1 MSDIVISLTDIQKL
15 KEELNTLNEE
25 YIKLYEKM
33 EDLKKEKEYF
43 ESIYMCKLGA
53 LIFLR
58 FENEIKYRR
67 LKKKLILIVK
77 SKNKGEEINIE
88 EIEATLEEELE
99 GFYKNLEEL
108 RNNLKNSQEFLELP
122 TLTEEEVK
130 KVKEIF
136 RSLAKILHPDVN
148 KNLNEEMMELWL
160 KVKEAYENNDLMI
173 LIILEGIVKH
183 NEIKEDIKVTSIGE
197 NIVVLK
203 KKINELKNFIDEEEH
218 SFPLNIKELIDD
230 NEYIK
235 DKKKDIT
242 NDIHE
247 YEIMIT
253 QVEKSICEVL
263 KEQSYG

>member
-1 MSDIVISLTDIQKL
+1 MSDIVVSLTDIQKL

-25 YIKLYEKM
+25 YLKLYEKM
-33 EDLKKEKEYF
+33 EDLKKEKEYL
-43 ESIYMCKLGA
+43 ESLYMCKLGA

-58 FENEIKYRR
+58 LENEIKYRR
-67 LKKKLILIVK
+67 LKKKLVLIVK
-77 SKNKGEEINIE
+77 SKNKGEKINIE
-88 EIEATLEEELE
+88 EIEAALEEELAE
-99 GFYKNLEEL
+99 FYRDLEEL
-108 RNNLKNSQEFLELP
+108 RNNLKNSREFLELP
-122 TLTEEEVK
+122 SLTDEEAK

-148 KNLNEEMMELWL
+148 RGLNEEMMELWL
-160 KVKEAYENNDLMI
+160 KVKEAYENNDLTT
-173 LIILEGIVKH
+173 LIILQGIVKH
-183 NEIKEDIKVTSIGE
+183 NEIKDDIKVTSIEE

-203 KKINELKNFIDEEEH
+203 KKINELKKFIDEEEN

-235 DKKKDIT
+235 EKKKDIT

-263 KEQSYG
+263 KEQSYV

>member
-1 MSDIVISLTDIQKL
+1 MSDIVVSLTDIQKL

-25 YIKLYEKM
+25 YLKLYEKM

-43 ESIYMCKLGA
+43 ESLYMCKLGA

-67 LKKKLILIVK
+67 LKKKLSLIVK

-88 EIEATLEEELE
+88 EIEAALEEELAE
-99 GFYKNLEEL
+99 FYKNLEEL

-136 RSLAKILHPDVN
+136 RGLAKILHPDVN
-148 KNLNEEMMELWL
+148 RGLSEEMMELWL
-160 KVKEAYENNDLMI
+160 KVKEAYENNDLI
-173 LIILEGIVKH
+173 TLIILEGIVKH
-183 NEIKEDIKVTSIGE
+183 NEIKEDIKVTSIEE

-203 KKINELKNFIDEEEH
+203 KKINELKNFIDEEKN

-235 DKKKDIT
+235 DKKQDIT

>member
-1 MSDIVISLTDIQKL
+1 MSEIVISLSDIQKL

-25 YIKLYEKM
+25 YIKLYEKK

-43 ESIYMCKLGA
+43 ESLYMCKLGT

-67 LKKKLILIVK
+67 LKKKLVLIIK
-77 SKNKGEEINIE
+77 SKNKGEEIDIE
-88 EIEATLEEELE
+88 EIDRALEEELAE
-99 GFYKNLEEL
+99 FYRNLEEL
-108 RNNLKNSQEFLELP
+108 RDNLKNSREFLELP
-122 TLTEEEVK
+122 ILTEEEVNK
-130 KVKEIF
+130 IKEIF

-160 KVKEAYENNDLMI
+160 KVKEAYENNDLMT

-183 NEIKEDIKVTSIGE
+183 NGVKEDIKVTSIEE
-197 NIVVLK
+197 NISILK
-203 KKINELKNFIDEEEH
+203 KKINELKSSIDKEED
-218 SFPLNIKELIDD
+218 SFPLNIKELIND

-235 DKKKDIT
+235 DKKQEIT

-247 YEIMIT
+247 YERMIT
-253 QVEKSICEVL
+253 EAERSISEVL
-263 KEQSYG
+263 KEKCYG

>member
-15 KEELNTLNEE
+15 KEELNTLNDE
-25 YIKLYEKM
+25 YLKLYEKM

-43 ESIYMCKLGA
+43 ESLYMCKFGA

-58 FENEIKYRR
+58 FKNEIKYRW
-67 LKKKLILIVK
+67 LKKKLALIVK

-88 EIEATLEEELE
+88 EIESVLEKELEE
-99 GFYKNLEEL
+99 FYRNLDEL
-108 RNNLKNSQEFLELP
+108 RNNLKSSQEFLELP

-136 RSLAKILHPDVN
+136 RNLAKILHPDVN

-160 KVKEAYENNDLMI
+160 KVKEAYENNDLMT
-173 LIILEGIVKH
+173 LIILQGIVKH
-183 NEIKEDIKVTSIGE
+183 NEIKEDIKVTSIEE

-203 KKINELKNFIDEEEH
+203 KKINELKNFIDEEEN
-218 SFPLNIKELIDD
+218 SFPLNIKELID
-230 NEYIK
+230 NNQYIK
-235 DKKKDIT
+235 DKKQDIT

>member
-25 YIKLYEKM
+25 YLKLYEKM
-33 EDLKKEKEYF
+33 EGLKKEKEYF
-43 ESIYMCKLGA
+43 ESLYMCKLGA

-67 LKKKLILIVK
+67 LKKKLVLIIK

-88 EIEATLEEELE
+88 EIERVLEEELE
-99 GFYKNLEEL
+99 QFYRDLEEL
-108 RNNLKNSQEFLELP
+108 RNNLKNSRAFLELP
-122 TLTEEEVK
+122 TLTDEEVK

-148 KNLNEEMMELWL
+148 KGLNEDMMELWL
-160 KVKEAYENNDLMI
+160 KVKEAYENNDLMT
-173 LIILEGIVKH
+173 LIILQGIVKH
-183 NEIKEDIKVTSIGE
+183 NEIKEDIKVTSIEE

-235 DKKKDIT
+235 DKKQDIT
-242 NDIHE
+242 DDIHE

-253 QVEKSICEVL
+253 QVEKSICQVL

>member
-1 MSDIVISLTDIQKL
+1 MSDIVISLTDIQRL

-43 ESIYMCKLGA
+43 ESRYMCKLGA

-77 SKNKGEEINIE
+77 SENKGEEINIA
-88 EIEATLEEELE
+88 EIERVLEEELE
-99 GFYKNLEEL
+99 EFYRDLDEL
-108 RNNLKNSQEFLELP
+108 RNDLKNSREFLELP
-122 TLTEEEVK
+122 ILTEEEVK

-160 KVKEAYENNDLMI
+160 KVKEAYENNDLMT

-183 NEIKEDIKVTSIGE
+183 NEFKEEIKVTSIEE

-203 KKINELKNFIDEEEH
+203 KKINELKKFIDEEEN

-235 DKKKDIT
+235 DRKKEIA
-242 NDIHE
+242 NGIHE
-247 YEIMIT
+247 YERMIT
-253 QVEKSICEVL
+253 EVEKSICQVL

>member
-25 YIKLYEKM
+25 YLKLYEKM
-33 EDLKKEKEYF
+33 EDLKKGKEYL
-43 ESIYMCKLGA
+43 ESLYMCKLGA

-67 LKKKLILIVK
+67 LKKKLALIVK

-88 EIEATLEEELE
+88 EIEAALEEELAE
-99 GFYKNLEEL
+99 FYKNLEEL
-108 RNNLKNSQEFLELP
+108 RNNLKNSREFLELP
-122 TLTEEEVK
+122 SLTDEEVK
-130 KVKEIF
+130 NVKEIF

-148 KNLNEEMMELWL
+148 RGLNEEMMELWL
-160 KVKEAYENNDLMI
+160 KVKEAYENNDLI
-173 LIILEGIVKH
+173 TLIILEGIVKH
-183 NEIKEDIKVTSIGE
+183 NEIKEDIKVTSIE
-197 NIVVLK
+197 DNIVVLK
-203 KKINELKNFIDEEEH
+203 KKINELKKFIDEEEN

-235 DKKKDIT
+235 EKKKDIT

-263 KEQSYG
+263 KEQSYV

>member
-1 MSDIVISLTDIQKL
+1 MSDIVVSLTDIQKL

-33 EDLKKEKEYF
+33 EDLKKEKEYL
-43 ESIYMCKLGA
+43 ESLYMCKLGA

-88 EIEATLEEELE
+88 EIEAALEEELAE
-99 GFYKNLEEL
+99 FYKNLEEL
-108 RNNLKNSQEFLELP
+108 RDNLKNSREFLELP
-122 TLTEEEVK
+122 TLTDEEAK

-136 RSLAKILHPDVN
+136 RDLAKILHPDVN
-148 KNLNEEMMELWL
+148 KNLSEEMMELWL
-160 KVKEAYENNDLMI
+160 KVKEDYENNDLMT

-183 NEIKEDIKVTSIGE
+183 NEIKEDIKVTSIEE

-203 KKINELKNFIDEEEH
+203 KKINDLKEFIDEEEN

-235 DKKKDIT
+235 DKKQDIT
-242 NDIHE
+242 DDIRE
-247 YEIMIT
+247 YERMIAEI
-253 QVEKSICEVL
+253 EKSICEVL